1 MSRDNEFWR
10 YSLQVY
16 AQPGVAELALNWQ
29 NQYGV
34 NVNVLLWC
42 DWLESQ
48 NIALTEKL
56 LSSAL
61 AGIEAWD
68 DNVVKALRDVRQ
80 TLAGLPARMDF
91 LPIINSK
98 IPIAGEGG
106 EKSLRP
112 LLLAAEL
119 DAEKSLQAWLYERL
133 VAYLAEPVSLQ
144 RHADAECTNV
154 AVYLGRVL
162 AGEDAAAIS
171 NKAMQWKKLC
181 AMSEAL

>member
-16 AQPGVAELALNWQ
+16 AQSGVAELALNWQ
-29 NQYGV
+29 KQYGA

-42 DWLESQ
+42 GWLESQ
-48 NIALTEKL
+48 DIALTENL

-68 DNVVKALRDVRQ
+68 GSVVKALRAVRQ
-80 TLAGLPARMDF
+80 TLAGLPANTDF
-91 LPIINSK
+91 LPTINSNT
-98 IPIAGEGG
+98 PIAGERA
-106 EKSLRP
+106 EKSLKP

-119 DAEKSLQAWLYERL
+119 DAEQSLQAWLYERL
-133 VAYLAEPVSLQ
+133 VAYLAEPESLQ
-144 RHADAECTNV
+144 RHANAECNNV

-162 AGEDAAAIS
+162 ADKDSAEISIKAA
-171 NKAMQWKKLC
+171 QWRKLC
-181 AMSEAL
+181 GVSEAV

>member
-42 DWLESQ
+42 GWLESQ
-48 NIALTEKL
+48 NIALTENL

-68 DNVVKALRDVRQ
+68 DSVVKALRAVRQ
-80 TLAGLPARMDF
+80 TLAGRSARMD
-91 LPIINSK
+91 L
-98 IPIAGEGG
+98 GEGAD
-106 EKSLRP
+106 KSLRP

-119 DAEKSLQAWLYERL
+119 DAEQSVQAWLYERL
-133 VAYLAEPVSLQ
+133 VAYLAEPESLQ
-144 RHADAECTNV
+144 HHADAECTNV
-154 AVYLGRVL
+154 AVYLGRVF
-162 AGEDAAAIS
+162 AVDDSAEVSI
-171 NKAMQWKKLC
+171 KAMQWKKLC